1 MPSAGGPPPAGPRA
15 QGPGAARRYTG
26 RIEIGMDV
34 AASEFYLV
42 RPAGPSPAAAQ
53 PVYRRSA
60 ISLLYC
66 TFSTPL
72 YTAAPQLV

>member
-1 MPSAGGPPPAGPRA
+1 MVLRKTAPHWLRGSTGAAEPVPGEPQGCPLQEAPGPRA

-42 RPAGPSPAAAQ
+42 HA
-53 PVYRRSA
+53 
-60 ISLLYC
+60 
-66 TFSTPL
+66 
-72 YTAAPQLV
+72 